1 MERKLLDKT
10 YKPEVLTNASELSE
24 VACNVRDRYPA
35 EKVYGTMIDVTN
47 AYGQNLQ
54 SVATA
59 KTCCSLVKTVVD
71 DVEIVVVC
79 IYTEMVFGGTE
90 SGAAYALLGRAIDW
104 AHNRTY
110 KQSSRYV
117 DDHSLINAASRIN
130 QSESLCVRIITA
142 LFGKCGVNPK
152 KLIRYEEDLISIG
165 WQFNL
170 RRDVWT
176 VKPKPKGIRKLF
188 AAVFVHIKIG
198 QNVVKAKMM
207 EEVVGVLNHYLRVI
221 PLAETSIKSLYACMD
236 YSGYYRDCE
245 LSDAAQDDLTWL
257 RAVVLICMSQ
267 PELVSISID
276 HLRSHPVV
284 EAYMKTDAATS
295 VGGGG
300 ALGDHPDESSLT
312 LCQERIRWS
321 ELEFSIFDSQG
332 VSINVLEL
340 FAGVYH
346 VLLWGDRLRGKVVKL
361 FRDNTSAVS
370 WLNNRR
376 GNIKS
381 VGGIDL
387 LRVLSFY
394 CMIMKIRVICE
405 HIPGVDN
412 VLADTLSRD
421 SYIVLQDGKQ
431 DIIEDKDWLKGL
443 SKKECCRKLLK
454 IAIVEPERL
463 HLKGLLEVVQHL
475 LTTRG

>member
-1 MERKLLDKT
+1 
-10 YKPEVLTNASELSE
+10 
-24 VACNVRDRYPA
+24 
-35 EKVYGTMIDVTN
+35 
-47 AYGQNLQ
+47 
-54 SVATA
+54 
-59 KTCCSLVKTVVD
+59 
-71 DVEIVVVC
+71 
-79 IYTEMVFGGTE
+79 
-90 SGAAYALLGRAIDW
+90 
-104 AHNRTY
+104 
-110 KQSSRYV
+110 
-117 DDHSLINAASRIN
+117 
-130 QSESLCVRIITA
+130 
-142 LFGKCGVNPK
+142 
-152 KLIRYEEDLISIG
+152 
-165 WQFNL
+165 
-170 RRDVWT
+170 
-176 VKPKPKGIRKLF
+176 
-188 AAVFVHIKIG
+188 
-198 QNVVKAKMM
+198 
-207 EEVVGVLNHYLRVI
+207 
-221 PLAETSIKSLYACMD
+221 
-236 YSGYYRDCE
+236 
-245 LSDAAQDDLTWL
+245 
-257 RAVVLICMSQ
+257 
-267 PELVSISID
+267 
-276 HLRSHPVV
+276 VV

-381 VGGIDL
+381 VGGVAL